1 MRKVCL
7 LLAVGV
13 LCLTQTYGEEGRGGL
28 QSHKDGVVHL
38 GGFSLVI
45 NDSIEPPIMYP
56 EPSFTQGNSNTVYW
70 SSNYDTFFVQYDT
83 TDSFDSP
90 TTSPPVS
97 DTFWTPGNE
106 LVNGQTYWYRVL
118 AKSGSEASRW
128 SDSAFSTQ
136 DADPPMIMGVRV
148 LETNPLGWCNN
159 DTFHVSFISS
169 DPAGIDSIQL
179 YYRLRGESMWIP
191 SSGRSYRPDPVTGEP
206 FDTSITDSLLFATDS
221 GDTCYELFVWTK
233 DAAHAPESHGCDSV
247 HLPCLTWKV
256 EGNPRPFGPDTAVRV
271 DTHSPTSQV
280 DIPSCFAT
288 LNLEISYH
296 ARDEYSGLGSV
307 CLYRQGPGDIS
318 FKLRECQ
325 KLSGQLSV
333 DSFFVDSVYA
343 EGEYHYYTRA
353 YDRAGN
359 EQMECYPET
368 TTVDT
373 SILEGIR
380 LEDTTFAEHPL
391 NEARE
396 GWTKADTIL
405 VIVYADTS
413 IVIAYLDTICA
424 YEEGGNI
431 ICEPWGSTTYIDSLF
446 PFLLRDS
453 VGPHMVC
460 CTLKAEANGWT
471 SPRCD
476 AIFYDSSKPDI
487 SGIRLCDLQGPP
499 CSGFT
504 DSSVIRVSWQGVRD
518 SKGLEWI
525 FISTGSNFD
534 YADTNF
540 SAIDSGDV
548 LFDLGEGFDGPR
560 MVWFAVRDS
569 AGNADTVV
577 GSIGLD
583 RVPPTSEVICDSLPD
598 TTTLSRF
605 KVWFTAKDSVYPSGL
620 DTVWLYARYESGTF
634 RVECTVGSFPDSSAI
649 DTFCTFEADSG
660 DGWYYFYTIAKDKVG
675 NKQATPAC
683 ICSTYVT
690 TELAIELTLYDRDDP
705 NDTRYTDEDTVGAR
719 VKLLRGDPS
728 HTYDIYFFKEASCV
742 GDTFWRWD
750 SVYFNSD
757 STKDS
762 VIALPNS
769 EEQGLKVL
777 FCQITDLQAHSTSNC
792 TNANIIY
799 DSSPCIMDSFQLFDL
814 LAFEEDST
822 DGAWHGYTDSILV
835 RAFIFGLN
843 CGDILGEYA
852 PPESIRFICDIPG
865 STLVVP
871 FRDTVDTILLTEG
884 DDGPKTVFCEVLDSA
899 GNWSQKNGGSIT
911 LDTYIDSISIDV
923 DSFVYSKNVGIRF
936 FEGRNTDLFR
946 SWKSDVYQRDTC
958 RVSMQVY
965 SNPDTFEICDST
977 GLHYIYVQ
985 VRDSAGNWSP
995 DVYDPTFYPPSC
1007 SLLDITLKDTF
1018 PLQGPGVAKTG
1029 WTNDTCIWLLPKW
1042 ECSAAKSI
1050 AVMDCDCTD
1059 TTCIDTVKYAF
1070 RDTILI
1076 HLNPSY
1082 QKHCI
1087 EAWLTYADTVSNS
1100 VHSTIVYDSMRPEL
1114 RLMDV
1119 REDQLT
1125 EGWEWVLDP
1134 EIEVD
1139 IEAFDSNCLY
1149 SYDFAEN
1156 GISRWT
1162 EANTFRECPGN
1173 FKGNLQHTLR
1183 SEEGKID
1190 LLLTIYDAGG
1200 NSATLGDTIYYDKPE
1215 PLVAFPNPFNPAQGE
1230 HATIRLKE
1238 PTKEVRIYDP
1248 FGNLVR
1254 ELKKVQNSHDF
1265 IWDGRNGRGKIVANG
1280 GYLAVVPGRRYL
1292 CKIAVLKE

>member
-1 MRKVCL
+1 MRRVWV
-7 LLAVGV
+7 LLAIGF
-13 LCLTQTYGEEGRGGL
+13 LCLTQTYAEEGRGGF
-28 QSHKDGVVHL
+28 QSQRDGVVHL
-38 GGFSLVI
+38 DGFSLVI
-45 NDSIEPPIMYP
+45 NDSIKPPVMYP
-56 EPSFTQGNSNTVYW
+56 EPKFTRGNSNTVFW
-70 SSNYDTFFVQYDT
+70 SSHYDTFYVQYDT
-83 TDSFDSP
+83 THSFDSP

-118 AKSGSEASRW
+118 AKSGSEASHW
-128 SDSAFSTQ
+128 SDSTSSTQ
-136 DADPPMIMGVRV
+136 DSVPPTIDSVRIP
-148 LETNPLGWCNN
+148 EANPLGWCND
-159 DTFHVSFISS
+159 DTIHVYFTAS
-169 DPAGIDSIQL
+169 DTSGIDSVQL
-179 YYRLRGESMWIP
+179 YYRLRGESSWIP
-191 SSGRSYRPDPVTGEP
+191 SSERSYRPDPITGESFYP
-206 FDTSITDSLLFATDS
+206 SMPDSLPFTAVS
-221 GDTCYELFVWTK
+221 GDTCYELFLWAK

-288 LNLEISYH
+288 LNLEIFYH
-296 ARDEYSGLGSV
+296 AGDEYSGLDSV

-325 KLSGQLSV
+325 KLSGQLSAA
-333 DSFFVDSVYA
+333 SFFVDSVYA

-368 TTVDT
+368 TAVDT

-391 NEARE
+391 NKARE

-405 VIVYADTS
+405 VIAYADTS
-413 IVIAYLDTICA
+413 IEIACLDTICA
-424 YEEGGNI
+424 YEKEGAT
-431 ICEPWGSTTYIDSLF
+431 ICEPWGSTTFVDTLF
-446 PFLLRDS
+446 PFPLNDS
-453 VGPHMVC
+453 VGRHTVC
-460 CTLKAEANGWT
+460 CTLKAKDNGWT
-471 SPRCD
+471 LPRCNR
-476 AIFYDSSKPDI
+476 IFYDLSKPHI
-487 SGIRLCDLQGPP
+487 GEIHLCDLDTQEPP

-504 DSSVIRVSWQGVRD
+504 DSTVIRVSWQGVRD
-518 SKGLEWI
+518 STGLDWI
-525 FISTGSNFD
+525 FISTDSIFD
-534 YADTNF
+534 YSDTNF
-540 SAIDSGDV
+540 PATESGDV

-598 TTTLSRF
+598 TTTVLKF
-605 KVWFTAKDSVYPSGL
+605 KVWFTARDSIYPSGL
-620 DTVWLYARYESGTF
+620 DTVWLYAVYESDTIP
-634 RVECTVGSFPDSSAI
+634 VCTLDSFPDSSAI

-660 DGWYYFYTIAKDKVG
+660 DGWYYFYTIAKDRAG

-728 HTYDIYFFKEASCV
+728 HTYDIYFFERVSCV
-742 GDTFWRWD
+742 GETLCQWD
-750 SVYFNSD
+750 SVYFNSG

-769 EEQGLKVL
+769 EEQGLKVV

-799 DSSPCIMDSFQLFDL
+799 DSLPCTMDSLQLFDL
-814 LAFEEDST
+814 LTFEEDST

-835 RAFIFGLN
+835 RTFIFGLN
-843 CGDILGEYA
+843 CGDNLDEYA
-852 PPESIRFICDIPG
+852 PPESIRFMGNIPG

-871 FRDTVDTILLTEG
+871 FRDTVDTIRLTEG
-884 DDGPKTVFCEVLDSA
+884 DGPKTVFCEVLDSA
-899 GNWSQKNGGSIT
+899 GNWSRKNGGSIT

-923 DSFVYSKNVGIRF
+923 DSFVYSANVGIRF

-946 SWKSDVYQRDTC
+946 SWKRDVYQGNTC
-958 RVSMQVY
+958 RESMQFY
-965 SNPDTFEICDST
+965 SNLDTFMICDST
-977 GLHYIYVQ
+977 GYHNIYVQ

-995 DVYDPTFYPPSC
+995 DVYDSTFYPPSC

-1018 PLQGPGVAKTG
+1018 PLQGPGMAKTG

-1050 AVMDCDCTD
+1050 AVMDCDCSD
-1059 TTCIDTVKYAF
+1059 STCNDTVKYGL

-1076 HLNPSY
+1076 HLNPTY
-1082 QKHCI
+1082 QRHCI

-1100 VHSTIVYDSMRPEL
+1100 VHATIVYDSTPPEL

-1139 IEAFDSNCLY
+1139 IEAFDNECLY
-1149 SYDFAEN
+1149 SYDFIEN

-1162 EANTFRECPGN
+1162 EVNTFRGCPGS
-1173 FKGNLQHTLR
+1173 FKGNLQNTLR
-1183 SEEGKID
+1183 SGEGKID
-1190 LLLTIYDAGG
+1190 LLLAIYDAGG
-1200 NSATLGDTIYYDKPE
+1200 NSDTLGDTIYYDLQE
-1215 PLVAFPNPFNPAQGE
+1215 PIVAFPNPFDPRKEKAV
-1230 HATIRLKE
+1230 IRLQK
-1238 PTKEVRIYDP
+1238 TIHARAKIYDV
-1248 FGNLVR
+1248 FGNSVR
-1254 ELKKVQNSHDF
+1254 TLRKDRGTHDF
-1265 IWDGRNGRGKIVANG
+1265 VWDGRNDNGDMVANG
-1280 GYLAVVPGRRYL
+1280 GYICVVGRHKIKVAV
-1292 CKIAVLKE
+1292 KK